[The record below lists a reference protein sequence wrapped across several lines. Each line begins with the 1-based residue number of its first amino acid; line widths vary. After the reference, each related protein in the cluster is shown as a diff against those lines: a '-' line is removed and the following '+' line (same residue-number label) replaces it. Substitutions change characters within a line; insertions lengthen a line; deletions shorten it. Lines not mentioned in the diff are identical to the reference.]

1 VQVKPA
7 SKMEVSMTNK
17 LLKSLFIKS
26 AQIQSQIDEEAKFS
40 RKDWIRIIR
49 LKKIRLKI
57 KDKILS
63 VTSKTSKNRGYKQLQ
78 LNKQ

>member
-1 VQVKPA
+1 
-7 SKMEVSMTNK
+7 MTSK

-26 AQIQSQIDEEAKFS
+26 AQIQSQIDEESKFS

-57 KDKILS
+57 KDRILS
-63 VTSKTSKNRGYKQLQ
+63 VTSKVSKNRGYKQLQ
-78 LNKQ
+78 INK